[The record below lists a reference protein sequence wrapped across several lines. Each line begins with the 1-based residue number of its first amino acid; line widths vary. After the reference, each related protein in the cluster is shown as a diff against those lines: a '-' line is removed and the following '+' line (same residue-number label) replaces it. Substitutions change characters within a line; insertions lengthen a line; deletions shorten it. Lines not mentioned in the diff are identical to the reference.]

1 MGLDL
6 RLPIG
11 LLFSILG
18 ILVFLVGLFGDASMY
33 EKSLG
38 YNVNLW
44 WGMASLVF
52 GLIFVYL
59 SRKSLAGL
67 GRKEEEG
74 GEK

>member
-11 LLFSILG
+11 LLFAILG
-18 ILVFLVGLFGDASMY
+18 ILVLMVGIFGDAAMY

-44 WGMASLVF
+44 WGSASIVLGALF
-52 GLIFVYL
+52 IFL
-59 SRKSLAGL
+59 ARKSIKGM
-67 GRKEEEG
+67 GKG
-74 GEK
+74 DDS